1 MRRILFI
8 TVILTSF
15 LIACGSGSKNETPKR
30 GELGGVCYPNET
42 CNEGFVCDTKNN
54 TCINEPDDADATP
67 TDDSDITDGMDITDD
82 SDTTDDTDTT
92 PIDDTDLTDDT
103 ESANDVNPTDD
114 SDTTDDTDPATLE
127 CEIDESFETS
137 SFSKYYRLRTKS
149 DINIIAELSNEPLI
163 KPDNEYLSMEINLKE
178 NDYNFDQNTKR
189 DYNVLFS
196 AISADNG
203 DLTIMAEKAYSE
215 AESYGHVIMVGALV
229 SKGILTAEES
239 ENLKI
244 DPNGRLNFE
253 APIVEVVSTVLGGG
267 WGDATTVKMCVVA
280 VNKSRG
286 QAPYSGKGR
295 TQLCLGENK
304 NFELRENIKI
314 GIDAELTTDEEE
326 IIAFYN
332 ADRDQNDPDYI
343 KSMEDLCSESCL
355 YANTEMNEETGKCA
369 CKEGYKWDGFD
380 FMCKIDQGN

>member
-1 MRRILFI
+1 MKRILI
-8 TVILTSF
+8 TTIISAFFV
-15 LIACGSGSKNETPKR
+15 IACGDGSKNETPGR

-42 CNEGFVCDTKNN
+42 CNEGFICDTENN
-54 TCINEPDDADATP
+54 ICINEPDDTDTHTNDDADAIDG
-67 TDDSDITDGMDITDD
+67 TDTIN
-82 SDTTDDTDTT
+82 DTDT
-92 PIDDTDLTDDT
+92 IDDDT
-103 ESANDVNPTDD
+103 EP
-114 SDTTDDTDPATLE
+114 TDDTDPANEE
-127 CEIDESFETS
+127 CEIDDSFETS
-137 SFSKYYRLRTKS
+137 SFSEYYRLRTKS
-149 DINIIAELSNEPLI
+149 DIDIVAELSNERLV

-215 AESYGHVIMVGALV
+215 SESYGHVIMVGALV

-267 WGDATTVKMCVVA
+267 WGDATTVKMCVIA

-295 TQLCLGENK
+295 TQLCLGENR